1 MVISRRHVVTLAVVI
16 AGAALAGGAA
26 GHRASAA
33 NQASTATSACG
44 VRLAAA
50 LQGEIAFTIPA
61 GGRAVRRALA
71 RGFARCTLL
80 RRDGTRFAELD
91 SDAQHRFL
99 SLAFYRRTGKLIHTS
114 DATPAGGSNG
124 SNVKCGSSS
133 QASLG
138 GAYWRTSLKWSI
150 GTTPSGLNKDKV
162 ISSVRNAVSEWNN
175 NINWCGIKDQANVP
189 VSYQGTSSAK
199 GKHDEKNTVV
209 WVSLKNDQDCSGAL
223 ACASSWYD
231 GNGKPIESDIRFDTG
246 VKWSTSGGSGAYD
259 IQSVAAHEFGHVFQ
273 FGHVSNGGKNDQT
286 NLMWPY
292 VDLADTT
299 GRKLG
304 KGDATA
310 DNGHY

>member
-1 MVISRRHVVTLAVVI
+1 VISRRHLVTAAVVI
-16 AGAALAGGAA
+16 AGAACAGGAA
-26 GHRASAA
+26 GHRAVAA
-33 NQASTATSACG
+33 QQASSATSVCG

-50 LQGEIAFTIPA
+50 VRGEIAFRIPS

-91 SDAQHRFL
+91 SDAQHRL
-99 SLAFYRRTGKLIHTS
+99 LGLAFYRRSGTLIHTS
-114 DATPAGGSNG
+114 DAAPAGGSNG

-138 GAYWRTSLKWSI
+138 GAYWRTSLKWTI

-162 ISSVRNAVSEWNN
+162 ISAVRNAVSEWNN

-273 FGHVSNGGKNDQT
+273 FGHVSNSGKNDAT

-292 VDLADTT
+292 VDMADTT
-299 GRKLG
+299 GHKLG

-310 DNGHY
+310 DNSHY